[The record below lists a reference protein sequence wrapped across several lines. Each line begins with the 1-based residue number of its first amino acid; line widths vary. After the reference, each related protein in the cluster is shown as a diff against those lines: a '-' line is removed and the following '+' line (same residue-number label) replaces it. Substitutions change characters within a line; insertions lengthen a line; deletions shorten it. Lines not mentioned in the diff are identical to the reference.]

1 MGMLVT
7 EIDQLDEDIEF
18 ELIESG
24 KLRKSSDSSNNYVNN
39 KEFYEELV
47 KYHEHKKQCLQND
60 QPIPPLTEKI
70 GLAIIQ
76 IATRRCNSR
85 MYVGYSQ
92 NWKQE
97 MIANAILIA
106 TIRGHNF
113 DPEKSQNPFA
123 YFTQICDNAIKEQL
137 KKEKAEL
144 YVRYKSFEDVR
155 GYLAE
160 EDVQENVTDTESDT
174 LDVQFETRLDY
185 IDKYEQSIRD
195 RKEKN
200 KKQTEEDLGLL
211 QYLDDE
217 FTSTEENRN

>member
-7 EIDQLDEDIEF
+7 EIDQLDEDIKF

-24 KLRKSSDSSNNYVNN
+24 KLRKSSDSSNNYINN

-47 KYHEHKKQCLQND
+47 KYHEHKKQCLKNN

-217 FTSTEENRN
+217 FTSTEE